1 MKNWIFN
8 PGGQI
13 DQRDFDEKLKFVKS
27 SGGCKMMLKV
37 TYDIIYVLESLQ
49 MWPKNILWILISKRK
64 PAEK

>member
-37 TYDIIYVLESLQ
+37 TYDII
-49 MWPKNILWILISKRK
+49 
-64 PAEK
+64 